1 MANNNADD
9 GVDRRDG
16 RWRVA
21 GWRLRPFLFVAA
33 LLSLVSLAAPWIS
46 ILTAGRIRLAITATV
61 ALISLIATFAAT
73 VAAVI
78 VHKRRGLWVALMAL
92 PALFWPVFAASIR
105 VACSIED
112 CD

>member
-1 MANNNADD
+1 MANNNADN
-9 GVDRRDG
+9 GAGRRDRRL
-16 RWRVA
+16 RVA

-33 LLSLVSLAAPWIS
+33 LLSLVSLVAPWIS
-46 ILTAGRIRLAITATV
+46 ILTVGRIRLAITATV

-78 VHKRRGLWVALMAL
+78 VHKRRGLWVALTAL
-92 PALFWPVFAASIR
+92 PALFWPVLAVSIG

>member
-16 RWRVA
+16 RSRA
-21 GWRLRPFLFVAA
+21 GWRLRLFLFVAA
-33 LLSLVSLAAPWIS
+33 LLSLVSLGAPWIS
-46 ILTAGRIRLAITATV
+46 ILTAGRIRLASTTTV
-61 ALISLIATFAAT
+61 ALISLIATFATT

-78 VHKRRGLWVALMAL
+78 VHKRRGLWVALAAL
-92 PALFWPVFAASIR
+92 PALFWPVLATSISA
-105 VACSIED
+105 ACSIED